1 MSKKKKKNDHQAKA
15 NPLDNKQQ
23 LNSNGNSFHKLLQ
36 TIFTQEIGK
45 TQFKFLVGLSLLIVL
60 LEFCAFAFK
69 GVFSIVASR
78 LWMLGWIFCIIGIIY
93 MFVRLVIHDLKA
105 KHYLSLVFIAG
116 VFTVLILAIGNFD
129 KIVIGQDATQQ
140 LAAGTLSFSV
150 PDWNYTGKAFLD
162 YPNRQYVLAAIP
174 TLIFGRS
181 IPALQIGFA
190 YPFFLS
196 LLLIYT
202 GFREWQKKEGISQV
216 FAMVA
221 VSALFTFPYVTEY
234 YIYFEHTLFPA
245 CFTMQCIGWLLLF
258 LKKPTLL
265 HALAMMWTCAMMAN
279 CYTPAIA
286 SVALFVC
293 IIFLLGFFTLSKK
306 HILPYPR
313 LEGRL
318 SFLTCVNMSA
328 VITLFAAF
336 TFLFGR
342 GDRVTDMRTEIFME
356 SLAATKEGYSIF
368 FLNSP
373 SVFSNY
379 LLIFIVVYLLMS
391 LLYRFGFIHFVIS
404 VWVLGI
410 VGMSQFLKGYAI
422 YEPSISMS
430 RTLITVPVLVTAMY
444 LTGLEAIKRYKIKAK
459 PLLLTLVVI
468 INMGFGI
475 YNIYKPVVQ
484 GDAAKY
490 FNPDTLQP
498 MKYVINEMVLTVKEA
513 EREGNDS
520 LTLVL
525 YTNNIWLKNLND
537 YTSYFLPVT
546 KVYALS
552 EGEPLP
558 SPVENMVIY
567 CDDNIAYLPADNY
580 LLFDE
585 DLQFSLGKNR
595 TFGLTRYLVSNDPVY

>member
-1 MSKKKKKNDHQAKA
+1 
-15 NPLDNKQQ
+15 
-23 LNSNGNSFHKLLQ
+23 
-36 TIFTQEIGK
+36 
-45 TQFKFLVGLSLLIVL
+45 
-60 LEFCAFAFK
+60 
-69 GVFSIVASR
+69 
-78 LWMLGWIFCIIGIIY
+78 
-93 MFVRLVIHDLKA
+93 
-105 KHYLSLVFIAG
+105 
-116 VFTVLILAIGNFD
+116 
-129 KIVIGQDATQQ
+129 
-140 LAAGTLSFSV
+140 
-150 PDWNYTGKAFLD
+150 
-162 YPNRQYVLAAIP
+162 
-174 TLIFGRS
+174 
-181 IPALQIGFA
+181 
-190 YPFFLS
+190 
-196 LLLIYT
+196 
-202 GFREWQKKEGISQV
+202 
-216 FAMVA
+216 
-221 VSALFTFPYVTEY
+221 
-234 YIYFEHTLFPA
+234 
-245 CFTMQCIGWLLLF
+245 
-258 LKKPTLL
+258 
-265 HALAMMWTCAMMAN
+265 
-279 CYTPAIA
+279 
-286 SVALFVC
+286 
-293 IIFLLGFFTLSKK
+293 
-306 HILPYPR
+306 
-313 LEGRL
+313 
-318 SFLTCVNMSA
+318 MSA